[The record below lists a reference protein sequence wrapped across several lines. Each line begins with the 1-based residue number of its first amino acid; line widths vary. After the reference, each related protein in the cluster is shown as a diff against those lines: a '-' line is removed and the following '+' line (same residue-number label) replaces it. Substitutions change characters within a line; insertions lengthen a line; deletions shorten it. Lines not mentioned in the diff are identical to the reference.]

1 MKVDVSKLKTYLKS
15 AKEASI
21 LAGEILKGYWGKI
34 YEIKEKTYPGN
45 LVTEA
50 DKASELQIID
60 YLGKLYPSFSI
71 IAEESGN
78 KDVKDSDFTWV
89 IDPLDGTT
97 NFTHNFPMV
106 SISIGLLYKG
116 VPVVGVIYNPI
127 LNELFEAAK
136 GCGAFFNSQ
145 PIAISKTKDLPYSLL
160 VTGFAYNRRETEK
173 NNYAEF
179 VHMTH
184 VSQGVRRMGSASLD
198 LAYVAAGR
206 FDGYWE
212 SGLQAWDIA
221 AGIVIVEEAGGVVS
235 SIDGSNI
242 DIFSGAILA
251 TNGHIHE
258 TMLKE
263 LADVYR

>member
-1 MKVDVSKLKTYLKS
+1 MEMDVSKLKAYLTS
-15 AKEASI
+15 AKEASL

-50 DKASELQIID
+50 DKASELQIIE
-60 YLGKLYPSFSI
+60 YLGERYPSFSI
-71 IAEESGN
+71 IAEESGIVESEN
-78 KDVKDSDFTWV
+78 SDFTWV

-116 VPVVGVIYNPI
+116 IPVVGVIYNPI
-127 LNELFEAAK
+127 LNEMFEAAK
-136 GCGAFFNSQ
+136 GCGAYFNSK
-145 PIAISKTKDLPYSLL
+145 PISISKTKEISYSLL

-184 VSQGVRRMGSASLD
+184 ISQGVRRMGSAALD

-212 SGLQAWDIA
+212 SGLQPWDIA
-221 AGIVIVEEAGGVVS
+221 AGVIIVQEAGGLVTAMDGS
-235 SIDGSNI
+235 SIDL
-242 DIFSGAILA
+242 FSGAILA
-251 TNGHIHE
+251 TNGLIHKI
-258 TMLKE
+258 MSDE
-263 LADVYR
+263 LVTCL